1 MIEPRIVNAFRTPIL
16 HHNICCFGILFSTT
30 LQSEFKFQT
39 TIPKLHNI
47 INNMCLFMWTLRGYN
62 NGMSQPIQV
71 QTNAWD
77 SQRVHGK
84 SWHPKEHK
92 HTHESWRT
100 KKKDSSNENTKQRD
114 NDGHGSFLAN
124 IWSFRLKV
132 CESNATFDSTFTYT
146 LASLAQLQK
155 NDGRNEL
162 LVTFVSW
169 IGKPK

>member
-1 MIEPRIVNAFRTPIL
+1 MISNMLTLMIEPRIVNAFRTPIL

-62 NGMSQPIQV
+62 NGMSQPMQV

-77 SQRVHGK
+77 SQRVRGK

-92 HTHESWRT
+92 HTLMSLDEPRRKIRQMRTQNKGIMMAMVASWRT
-100 KKKDSSNENTKQRD
+100 FGPS
-114 NDGHGSFLAN
+114 
-124 IWSFRLKV
+124 V
-132 CESNATFDSTFTYT
+132 
-146 LASLAQLQK
+146 
-155 NDGRNEL
+155 
-162 LVTFVSW
+162 
-169 IGKPK
+169 

>member
-1 MIEPRIVNAFRTPIL
+1 MISNMLTLMIEPRIVNAFRTPIL

-62 NGMSQPIQV
+62 NGMSQPMQV

-92 HTHESWRT
+92 HTLMSLDEPRRKIRQMRTQNKGIMMAMVASWRT
-100 KKKDSSNENTKQRD
+100 FGPS
-114 NDGHGSFLAN
+114 
-124 IWSFRLKV
+124 V
-132 CESNATFDSTFTYT
+132 
-146 LASLAQLQK
+146 
-155 NDGRNEL
+155 
-162 LVTFVSW
+162 
-169 IGKPK
+169 